1 MLTLR
6 DHIGG
11 DPVLRLGSPAK
22 PLAEREKDAR
32 KRQQQAEQIQQM
44 LAALGQMYAYAS
56 DPDLADCTI
65 SFDSLVDSIPDRE
78 TRDHL
83 RRNLNHLR
91 ANYPLDREDDGA

>member
-44 LAALGQMYAYAS
+44 LAALGSPTA
-56 DPDLADCTI
+56 
-65 SFDSLVDSIPDRE
+65 
-78 TRDHL
+78 
-83 RRNLNHLR
+83 
-91 ANYPLDREDDGA
+91 

>member
-32 KRQQQAEQIQQM
+32 KRQQQDDRVRQM
-44 LAALGQMYAYAS
+44 VEALGETIRTVIPHAGAEFA
-56 DPDLADCTI
+56 DDLVT
-65 SFDSLVDSIPDRE
+65 
-78 TRDHL
+78 TYDH
-83 RRNLNHLR
+83 
-91 ANYPLDREDDGA
+91 DDGA

>member
-1 MLTLR
+1 MITLR

-32 KRQQQAEQIQQM
+32 KREQQGEQIQQM

-65 SFDSLVDSIPDRE
+65 LYDQD
-78 TRDHL
+78 
-83 RRNLNHLR
+83 
-91 ANYPLDREDDGA
+91 DDGA